1 MAFAVSVELVAV
13 RHGMTA
19 WNLERRYQG
28 QRDIPLKFPEA
39 EAALL
44 RLRQGL
50 AGERFELIYT
60 SDLTRCRQTLEW
72 AQAARDGMPVMP
84 EPRLRE
90 IDFGDYEGKT
100 YDELKHLPDYRAWVD
115 SVGER
120 RIPGG
125 ENAADLRARLDG
137 WLDDVACAAIKANQ
151 AAVSTKAPLKVLA
164 VAHGGV
170 IRELSRRFERV
181 AFWDSTVHQA
191 EGRRWQL
198 RYQPTQATDQADK
211 GAGEWQCS
219 SSSAVPVP
227 VSATP

>member
-1 MAFAVSVELVAV
+1 MAAAVSLELVAV

-28 QRDIPLKFPEA
+28 QRDIELKFPEA
-39 EAALL
+39 EAALERL
-44 RLRQGL
+44 RLGL
-50 AGERFELIYT
+50 EGEPFALIYS

-72 AQAARDGMPVMP
+72 TGAAETNGVAPAL

-100 YDELKHLPDYRAWVD
+100 YDELKDRPDYRAWID
-115 SVGER
+115 SVGEQ

-125 ENAADLRARLDG
+125 ENGADLRARLDD
-137 WLDDVACAAIKANQ
+137 WLSDVAKT
-151 AAVSTKAPLKVLA
+151 AVEMGGSAPIKVLA

-170 IRELSRRFERV
+170 IRELRRRFESV
-181 AFWDSTVHQA
+181 AFWDATVRQA

-198 RYQPTQATDQADK
+198 NHSPEANKK
-211 GAGEWQCS
+211 GDDPWQCS
-219 SSSAVPVP
+219 CSSAVPAP
-227 VSATP
+227 ASARP

>member
-28 QRDIPLKFPEA
+28 QRDIELTFPAA

-44 RLRQGL
+44 CLRHAL
-50 AGERFELIYT
+50 EGERFERVYT

-72 AQAARDGMPVMP
+72 SQAARDGVAVIP

-100 YDELKHLPDYRAWVD
+100 YDELQHLPDYRAWID

-125 ENAADLRARLDG
+125 ENAAELRARLDA
-137 WLDDVACAAIKANQ
+137 WLDDVARAAIKASQ
-151 AAVSTKAPLKVLA
+151 TGPVKAEPVKVLA
-164 VAHGGV
+164 VTHGGV
-170 IRELSRRFERV
+170 IRELRRRFERV
-181 AFWDSTVHQA
+181 AFWDSTVNQA

-198 RYQPTQATDQADK
+198 CYQPAPPTGQADK

-219 SSSAVPVP
+219 YSSAVPAP
-227 VSATP
+227 ANATP

>member
-1 MAFAVSVELVAV
+1 MAVAVSVELVAV

-28 QRDIPLKFPEA
+28 QRDIPLAFPEA

-44 RLRQGL
+44 RLRDAL
-50 AGERFELIYT
+50 EGERFDLIYS
-60 SDLTRCRQTLEW
+60 SDLTRCRQTLEFSRAAPHG
-72 AQAARDGMPVMP
+72 AQVLP
-84 EPRLRE
+84 EVRLRE

-100 YDELKHLPDYRAWVD
+100 YDELKDQPDYRAWID
-115 SVGER
+115 SVGEQ

-125 ENAADLRARLDG
+125 ENAADLRARLNA
-137 WLDDVACAAIKANQ
+137 WLTDVASAAAN
-151 AAVSTKAPLKVLA
+151 VDGTAPIKVLA

-170 IRELSRRFERV
+170 IRELRRRFERV

-198 RYQPTQATDQADK
+198 SYHPDAQK
-211 GAGEWQCS
+211 GDSWQCS
-219 SSSAVPVP
+219 CSSAVPVP
-227 VSATP
+227 AVAGSVWRT

>member
-1 MAFAVSVELVAV
+1 MSFAVSVELVAV
-13 RHGMTA
+13 RHGVTA

-28 QRDIPLKFPEA
+28 QRDIPLTFPEA

-44 RLRQGL
+44 RLRHALQN
-50 AGERFELIYT
+50 ERFELIYT

-72 AQAARDGMPVMP
+72 VQADRDGVPVLP

-100 YDELKHLPDYRAWVD
+100 YDELQHLPDYRAWID

-125 ENAADLRARLDG
+125 ENAADLRARLDA
-137 WLDDVACAAIKANQ
+137 WLDDVARAAIKADQ
-151 AAVSTKAPLKVLA
+151 EAGPRAGPLKVLA

-170 IRELSRRFERV
+170 IRELRRRFERV
-181 AFWDSTVHQA
+181 AFWDSTVRQA

-198 RYQPTQATDQADK
+198 TYHIDAQKTGDNP
-211 GAGEWQCS
+211 WQCS
-219 SSSAVPVP
+219 YSSAVPAP
-227 VSATP
+227 ASATP